1 MPDETWKPAELSAE
15 MPDYNVTIGP
25 VTSMRGEEFLDF
37 LYGNGCIDQ
46 EMREALRRRN
56 PEDA

>member
-1 MPDETWKPAELSAE
+1 MPNETWTPAEVQRVAA
-15 MPDYNVTIGP
+15 DYNITIGP

-37 LYGNGCIDQ
+37 LYDNGCIDH
-46 EMREALRRRN
+46 EMREALRQRK